1 MEKRHAARQTRPCLW
16 QYQASLGWDVFS
28 SSSQMNIIQLNRLCK
43 QDIFNAE
50 QRFRNV
56 STHSLRSIS
65 IGTLASSLPESFLIM
80 KLKRLLPEREEEAS
94 LRLL

>member
-16 QYQASLGWDVFS
+16 QYQASLGWVVFYRS
-28 SSSQMNIIQLNRLCK
+28 PQMSIIELKRLCK
-43 QDIFNAE
+43 QDILNAE
-50 QRFRNV
+50 QRLRNV
-56 STHSLRSIS
+56 SAHSLRSIS